1 MKKKFISAI
10 LLTTMTATS
19 LFPVI
24 ASADEITPNV
34 ETNESNNPEIQTR
47 ASGDCS
53 INGYY
58 FNIYTDYVGYN
69 KANKYDAVMAAQIML
84 SKVCYGIT
92 QDGIFGPETHAAIL
106 HFQDIRGL
114 SCDGIIGPNTWD
126 VLLDAYMYE

>member
-1 MKKKFISAI
+1 MKKKIITAI

-34 ETNESNNPEIQTR
+34 ETTTPNTPEIQPR
-47 ASGDCS
+47 VSGDCS
-53 INGYY
+53 VNGYY

-69 KANKYDAVMAAQIML
+69 KPNKYDAVMAAQILL
-84 SKVCYGIT
+84 SKECYKIS

-106 HFQDIRGL
+106 YFQDKHNL
-114 SCDGIIGPNTWD
+114 SCDGIIGPNTWIA
-126 VLLDAYMYE
+126 LMDA

>member
-1 MKKKFISAI
+1 MKKKFITAI

-34 ETNESNNPEIQTR
+34 ETNESNNPEAQPR
-47 ASGDCS
+47 VSGDCYV
-53 INGYY
+53 NGYS

-69 KANKYDAVMAAQIML
+69 KPNKYDAVMAAQIML
-84 SKVCYGIT
+84 SDVCYNIT

-106 HFQDIRGL
+106 YFQDKYNL
-114 SCDGIIGPNTWD
+114 SCDGIIGPNTWNA
-126 VLLDAYMYE
+126 LMDAFMS

>member
-1 MKKKFISAI
+1 MKKKFITAI

-34 ETNESNNPEIQTR
+34 ETNESNNPETQPR
-47 ASGDCS
+47 VSGDCS
-53 INGYY
+53 VNGYY

-69 KANKYDAVMAAQIML
+69 QTNKYDAVMAAQIML
-84 SKVCYGIT
+84 SQVCYNIT

-106 HFQDIRGL
+106 HFQDIKGL
-114 SCDGIIGPNTWD
+114 SCDGIIGPNTWNA
-126 VLLDAYMYE
+126 LLDAFTN

>member
-1 MKKKFISAI
+1 MKKKIITAI

-24 ASADEITPNV
+24 ASADEITPNI
-34 ETNESNNPEIQTR
+34 ETNESNNPEPR
-47 ASGDCS
+47 VSGDCY
-53 INGYY
+53 INGYS

-69 KANKYDAVMAAQIML
+69 QTNKYDAVMAAQIML
-84 SKVCYGIT
+84 SKVCYSIT

>member
-1 MKKKFISAI
+1 MKKKFITAI

-34 ETNESNNPEIQTR
+34 ETNESNNPETQPR
-47 ASGDCS
+47 VSGDC
-53 INGYY
+53 IVNGYH

-69 KANKYDAVMAAQIML
+69 KDNKYEAVMAAQIML
-84 SKVCYGIT
+84 SRVCYNIT

-106 HFQDIRGL
+106 YFQDNHNL
-114 SCDGIIGPNTWD
+114 SCDGLIGPNTWNA
-126 VLLDAYMYE
+126 LLDAFTN